1 MLERHKPGSHG
12 PDITTAGITAL
23 QGSLRP
29 HDIVCFGF
37 HLLINK
43 GNMRNTFLLLLLL
56 HAIVI
61 ATGMSG
67 SYSGDDVDVISDITS
82 KRARQPCSTPC
93 EVAVGGNGTWTS
105 II

>member
-1 MLERHKPGSHG
+1 MQERHKPGSHG
-12 PDITTAGITAL
+12 PNITAVGITAL

-29 HDIVCFGF
+29 HDINQKMKAKAD
-37 HLLINK
+37 NK

-56 HAIVI
+56 HAIVV

-93 EVAVGGNGTWTS
+93 EVAAGGNGTWTS